1 MISHAI
7 LKFLD
12 WLILFIQKLFFK
24 ETNVKDRV
32 AVITGAGRGI
42 GRSITEELLVR
53 GVVAVL
59 VDVNQSLL
67 EQTAEELRSMFPES
81 AIHTYVA
88 DISDANKT
96 SGTFSRIAAEV
107 GPIEI
112 LVNNAGVIFAH
123 EFADLDNESIAKT
136 IHINLMSHFWV
147 SFVI

>member
-67 EQTAEELRSMFPES
+67 EQTADELRSMFPES

>member
-1 MISHAI
+1 MISHTI

-67 EQTAEELRSMFPES
+67 EQTADELRSMFPES